1 MVHLPGDKIE
11 VMQVQA
17 TFRKELIYM
26 IYVGIDVASTKHDIC
41 IMSQL
46 GITYSKIFQI
56 KNLLDE
62 YKKLLNKIDDAKKFF
77 KDSKVRIGIEST
89 GSYSST
95 LVNYLANFPD
105 FEVIYINPILTNK
118 FQLSQSIHY
127 AKTDSIDAEGICKF
141 LIKNPE
147 ILTYTP
153 PSYQKTQLKSLYRE
167 LMKLNKL
174 KEQASNRLHAMLH
187 ITFPEIFTVFKD
199 ILAKG
204 VLILLNNYP
213 LPSSFKG
220 IHKSTITSLLKDNSN
235 GRFSSKKAKDIIN
248 VSKTSIGYYS
258 EADALIIKI
267 LTDNILMFKK
277 QRDTILHLLKQID
290 DEEYNLLLS
299 IPGVGINTACGI
311 IGEIG
316 NINNFKNPNAL
327 LAYAGLNPLVYQSG
341 KYEAKHTSISKKGSK
356 YLRNALI
363 QVSRNIIIYNYD
375 FNLYYKKKISE
386 GKSYNCSIGHI
397 SKKLVRVIFYILK
410 HKTPYKLINQ

>member
-1 MVHLPGDKIE
+1 
-11 VMQVQA
+11 
-17 TFRKELIYM
+17 M

-46 GITYSKIFQI
+46 GITYGKIFPI
-56 KNLLDE
+56 KNSLDE

-95 LVNYLANFPD
+95 LVNYLVNVPD

-141 LIKNPE
+141 LIKNQE
-147 ILTYTP
+147 TLTYTP

-187 ITFPEIFTVFKD
+187 ITFPEIFTIFKD

-213 LPSSFKG
+213 IPNSFKG
-220 IHKSTITSLLKDNSN
+220 IHESTITSLLKDNSN
-235 GRFSSKKAKDIIN
+235 GRFSSEKAKDIIN
-248 VSKTSIGYYS
+248 VAKTSIGHYS

-299 IPGVGINTACGI
+299 IPGLGITTACGI
-311 IGEIG
+311 VGEIG

-341 KYEAKHTSISKKGSK
+341 KYEAKHTSISKKGSR

>member
-1 MVHLPGDKIE
+1 
-11 VMQVQA
+11 
-17 TFRKELIYM
+17 M

-41 IMSQL
+41 IMSHL
-46 GITYSKIFQI
+46 GIIYNKIFQI
-56 KNLLDE
+56 KNSLDE

-89 GSYSST
+89 GSYSSA

-147 ILTYTP
+147 ILTYTS

-174 KEQASNRLHAMLH
+174 KEQASNRLHSILH
-187 ITFPEIFTVFKD
+187 ITFPEIFTIFKD
-199 ILAKG
+199 ILGKG
-204 VLILLNNYP
+204 ALILLNNYP
-213 LPSSFKG
+213 IPSSFKG
-220 IHKSTITSLLKDNSN
+220 IHETTITSLLKENSN

-248 VSKTSIGYYS
+248 AAKTSIGHYS

-277 QRDTILHLLKQID
+277 QRENILNHLKQIN

-316 NINNFKNPNAL
+316 NINNFKKPNAL
-327 LAYAGLNPLVYQSG
+327 LAFAGLNPLVYQSG

-363 QVSRNIIIYNYD
+363 QASRNIIIYNYD
-375 FNLYYKKKISE
+375 FNLYYKKKINE
-386 GKSYNCSIGHI
+386 GKSYNCVIGHI

-410 HKTPYKLINQ
+410 HKTTYKLINQ